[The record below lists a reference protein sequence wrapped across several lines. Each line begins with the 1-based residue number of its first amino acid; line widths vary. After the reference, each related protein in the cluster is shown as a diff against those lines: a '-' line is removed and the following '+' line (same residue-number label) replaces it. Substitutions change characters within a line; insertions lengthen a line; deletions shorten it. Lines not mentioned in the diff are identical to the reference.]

1 MKSEQNMDNIAIVIQ
16 GPSKNVIE
24 QKKAWEGYLEHCIFS
39 TWVGEESNYSEED
52 CVVYSDPPEE
62 SGPMNFNYQ
71 MKSTSR
77 GLEFAKS
84 RGYTRALKVR
94 SDLVPTN
101 YKNFLNIIDNQDL
114 NFLCWH
120 YHEVY
125 PGFSGYLV
133 DYLMSGRVD
142 TLIDL
147 WKVDHVFN
155 TAPEILLTLNY
166 ITMCSESK
174 IQFFLDR
181 LSAIENDLWWI
192 KPNINLSSYKKNEIY
207 DRYDSYPFDA
217 NMNYLKS
224 NYINF

>member
-1 MKSEQNMDNIAIVIQ
+1 MKSKSIVDNIAIIIQ

-24 QKKAWEGYLEHCIFS
+24 QKKAWEGYLEHCFFS
-39 TWVGEESNYSEED
+39 TWVGEESKYSEED
-52 CVVYSDPPEE
+52 NVVYSDPPEQ

-71 MKSTSR
+71 MKSTLR
-77 GLEFAKS
+77 GLEFVKS
-84 RGYTRALKVR
+84 RGYIRALKIR

-101 YKNFLNIIDNQDL
+101 YKNFLRCIDNQDL

-125 PGFSGYLV
+125 YEFSGYLV

-147 WKVDHVFN
+147 WKVDTVFN
-155 TAPEILLTLNY
+155 TAPEILLTWNY
-166 ITMCSESK
+166 INRCSESK
-174 IQFFLDR
+174 VQFFLDH
-181 LSAIENDLWWI
+181 LNVIDNDLWWI
-192 KPNINLSSYKKNEIY
+192 KPNINLSSYQKNETY
-207 DRYDSYPFDA
+207 DRYDKYPFDTK
-217 NMNYLKS
+217 MDYLKN